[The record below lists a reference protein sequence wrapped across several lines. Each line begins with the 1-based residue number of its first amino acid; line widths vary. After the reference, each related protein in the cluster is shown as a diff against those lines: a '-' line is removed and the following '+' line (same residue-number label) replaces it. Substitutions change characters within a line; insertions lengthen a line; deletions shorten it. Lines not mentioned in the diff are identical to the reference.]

1 MFLLHFQTPIYLQRV
16 HLDVSINWY
25 YLHQDAGKAYL
36 EISKMTSYWKSSKA
50 TICRNMKKNIADLVV
65 MKASSGKTTKTV
77 CSKKE
82 KQFTTKQAPARKH
95 CAKKTYF
102 SGPGISQK
110 AQKVHVKIIFPSTFQ
125 LRKRPYLPSPK
136 RSKQE
141 HLSYQ

>member
-1 MFLLHFQTPIYLQRV
+1 MFLLNFQIPIYLQRV

-25 YLHQDAGKAYL
+25 HLHQDAGKAYL

-50 TICRNMKKNIADLVV
+50 AICRNMKKNIGDLVV

-82 KQFTTKQAPARKH
+82 KQLTTKQALARKH
-95 CAKKTYF
+95 CVKKTYF

-110 AQKVHVKIIFPSTFQ
+110 AQKDHVKTIFPSTFQ
-125 LRKRPYLPSPK
+125 LRKRLYLPSPK
-136 RSKQE
+136 SSKQE
-141 HLSYQ
+141 LLSNQ